1 MPNKK
6 SCPKC
11 KSSKIKIISYMGVK
25 CVVCRNCGFD
35 ESSQYEVYPE
45 EKKSQKAKGKYNV
58 YKAGGPKRTK

>member
-11 KSSKIKIISYMGVK
+11 KSDKIKIVSYMGIK
-25 CVVCRNCGFD
+25 CIICSKCGFD
-35 ESSQYEVYPE
+35 ESLEYEVYPE
-45 EKKSQKAKGKYNV
+45 EKKSQKAKGRYNV